1 MSQTVK
7 LSDKLSGVV
16 ESVKN
21 NQVIG
26 RKEVVIKVFHI
37 GVGTPSRKELV
48 EGITNAFGTSKELVL
63 IRRVDTVY
71 GAGISKVIAEIYN
84 DKETMRMFAPAHL
97 IGRDT
102 GQKVKKGGGK
112 GAQQQK

>member
-16 ESVKN
+16 ESFRDN
-21 NQVIG
+21 PTMG
-26 RKEVVIKVFHI
+26 RKELVLKVFHVGI
-37 GVGTPSRKELV
+37 GTPSRKELID
-48 EGITNAFGTSKELVL
+48 GIANAFGAQRDLVL

-71 GAGISKVIAEIYN
+71 GAGISKVIAEIYK
-84 DKETMRMFAPAHL
+84 DKAIMQKYAPAHL

-112 GAQQQK
+112 GAKQG

>member
-16 ESVKN
+16 ESVKDN
-21 NQVIG
+21 SVIG

-48 EGITNAFGTSKELVL
+48 EGITNAFGTSNELVL

-71 GAGISKVIAEIYN
+71 GAG
-84 DKETMRMFAPAHL
+84 D
-97 IGRDT
+97 
-102 GQKVKKGGGK
+102 Q
-112 GAQQQK
+112 

>member
-16 ESVKN
+16 ESVKDN
-21 NQVIG
+21 SVIG

-48 EGITNAFGTSKELVL
+48 EGITNAFGTSNELVL

-71 GAGISKVIAEIYN
+71 GAGISRVIAEIYK
-84 DKETMRMFAPAHL
+84 DKETMRKFAPAHL

>member
-1 MSQTVK
+1 
-7 LSDKLSGVV
+7 
-16 ESVKN
+16 
-21 NQVIG
+21 
-26 RKEVVIKVFHI
+26 
-37 GVGTPSRKELV
+37 
-48 EGITNAFGTSKELVL
+48 
-63 IRRVDTVY
+63 
-71 GAGISKVIAEIYN
+71 VIAEIYK